1 MHLLWYIIQLK
12 FYNLYILQ
20 TEGMSGT
27 ISGVH
32 WLTIIVVTDFYL
44 YAHIHYLP
52 CIVEVVFTRRNAFKT

>member
-1 MHLLWYIIQLK
+1 
-12 FYNLYILQ
+12 
-20 TEGMSGT
+20 MSGT

>member
-1 MHLLWYIIQLK
+1 
-12 FYNLYILQ
+12 
-20 TEGMSGT
+20 MSGT

-44 YAHIHYLP
+44 YAHYLP